1 MDSAHNAEPRKSFLN
16 RQAQIRILFIIP
28 EDDVEPRPVSLDQR
42 TFQDEGLKLRAG
54 DDGLHIGN
62 LPDQKTGFWSQLR
75 RFLKVRA
82 HAIRQN
88 ASLPDV
94 KDFAAIALQEV
105 DAGNPR
111 EMVEFRSESISG
123 HKVSVD

>member
-1 MDSAHNAEPRKSFLN
+1 MVLLRALPADAGGHAALY
-16 RQAQIRILFIIP
+16 
-28 EDDVEPRPVSLDQR
+28 QR
-42 TFQDEGLKLRAG
+42 AFQDECLKLRAG

-62 LPDQKTGFWSQLR
+62 LPDQETGFGSQLR